1 MRQRNRSY
9 TPEFREEA
17 IRLVESSDRTT
28 MEIAESLGVNAWT
41 LRGWYRQ
48 AMAKRKVR
56 KSPVRATAPAD
67 ETAEQRADRLEEEN
81 RKLLKRV
88 QDLETDRA
96 ILKKAAAFFA
106 KESD

>member
-1 MRQRNRSY
+1 MRQRNRTY
-9 TPEFREEA
+9 TSAFREEA
-17 IRLVESSDRTT
+17 IRLVDSSDRTM
-28 MEIAESLGVNAWT
+28 MEIAESLGVNVWT

-48 AMAKRKVR
+48 AMARKKIR
-56 KSPVRATAPAD
+56 KAPVKPQAPTD
-67 ETAEQRADRLEEEN
+67 ETPEQKANRLEEEN

-88 QDLETDRA
+88 EDLETDRA